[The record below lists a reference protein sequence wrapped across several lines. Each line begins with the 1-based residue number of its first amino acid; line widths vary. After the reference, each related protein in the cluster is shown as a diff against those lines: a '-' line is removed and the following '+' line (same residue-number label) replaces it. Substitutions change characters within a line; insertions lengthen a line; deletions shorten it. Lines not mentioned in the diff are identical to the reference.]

1 MVGGAA
7 ALAGAMVLRPRLGR
21 FNADGTINDMPGHN
35 SSLIVLG
42 TFLLWFGWYGF
53 NPGSTLGIYTFGHV
67 AAKTAVTTTLSAA
80 SGAVANL
87 WFQYN
92 LPGSGRHVYD
102 LEATCNGALSG
113 LVVSMYPLFIYLVF
127 ALHSSHW

>member
-53 NPGSTLGIYTFGHV
+53 NPGSTLGIHTFGHV

-127 ALHSSHW
+127 ALNSSR